1 MHFTRF
7 IIASQFFRLFVQVRV
22 DIPVLFGVYCICNQK
37 LQKVINNRTKGG
49 EKMVNL
55 KEKRE
60 AKNMSQQD
68 LADAVGISR
77 QAISNIEIGTAKP
90 DVKHA
95 IIIGRVLEFNWVLF
109 YDEENSG

>member
-1 MHFTRF
+1 MHFTQF
-7 IIASQFFRLFVQVRV
+7 IIASQFFRLFVQFRV
-22 DIPVLFGVYCICNQK
+22 DICVLFGVLCMCNQK
-37 LQKVINNRTKGG
+37 LQSDIRNCTIGG

-60 AKNMSQQD
+60 AKNMSQQQ

-95 IIIGRVLEFNWVLF
+95 IIIGRMLDFNWVLF
-109 YDEENSG
+109 YDDENSG

>member
-1 MHFTRF
+1 
-7 IIASQFFRLFVQVRV
+7 
-22 DIPVLFGVYCICNQK
+22 
-37 LQKVINNRTKGG
+37 
-49 EKMVNL
+49 MVNL

-60 AKNMSQQD
+60 AKNMSQQQ
-68 LADAVGISR
+68 LADSVGISR
-77 QAISNIEIGTAKP
+77 QAISNIEIGAAKP